1 MFQGF
6 NDAAIRRLNRI
17 SKQIQNVTVRI
28 PSHKTQENAVNEIS
42 NILHGNGRVNISYA
56 RNVLFALQY
65 ARVRYHK
72 VTGNCML
79 YDIRHG
85 RRIILKNYSKL

>member
-6 NDAAIRRLNRI
+6 NDPAIRRLNRI

-42 NILHGNGRVNISYA
+42 SILPGRGRVNICYA
-56 RNVLFALQY
+56 RNILLALQY
-65 ARVRYHK
+65 AQTRYNDSSG
-72 VTGNCML
+72 VCML
-79 YDIRHG
+79 DDI
-85 RRIILKNYSKL
+85 KNGKFINPEEYSKL